1 MNLAEIKKSLEAIGW
16 PWDTERMMD
25 EAEIAVKI
33 FRIFSYKE
41 EFIQFFVSS
50 PPVIS
55 YLISEIERLKLDE
68 ITRLCEF
75 ETMALENTRLKKE
88 IEDINTKNIILE
100 SQDSVARTAEALVQS
115 TNELNLLL
123 PYVNEIRMLK
133 QQLEMMD
140 LENTRLKEQLKE
152 TK

>member
-1 MNLAEIKKSLEAIGW
+1 MQPVKQTTKLIMSLTKIKKSLEKIKLLGVDDFSNHIGLQNL
-16 PWDTERMMD
+16 E
-25 EAEIAVKI
+25 
-33 FRIFSYKE
+33 S
-41 EFIQFFVSS
+41 
-50 PPVIS
+50 
-55 YLISEIERLKLDE
+55 LISEIERLKLDE

-140 LENTRLKEQLKE
+140 LENTRLKEQLK
-152 TK
+152 TAI